1 MKLFKKLAQIKYL
14 HILMCPWNYPGFLD
28 AKALLIIQK
37 SKVNEN
43 GRNYAGGDSTS
54 HLTNF

>member
-43 GRNYAGGDSTS
+43 GRNYAGGGF
-54 HLTNF
+54 N